1 MKVIVTME
9 LEYILP
15 EPLEDVYGTTD
26 PRACV
31 DIDLDVDPMAVL
43 GGSEWTV
50 IAVQPTT
57 A

>member
-9 LEYILP
+9 LEYILH
-15 EPLEDVYGTTD
+15 EPLEDAYGTTD
-26 PRACV
+26 PRECV

-43 GGSEWTV
+43 GGSKWTV
-50 IAVQPTT
+50 VAVQPTG